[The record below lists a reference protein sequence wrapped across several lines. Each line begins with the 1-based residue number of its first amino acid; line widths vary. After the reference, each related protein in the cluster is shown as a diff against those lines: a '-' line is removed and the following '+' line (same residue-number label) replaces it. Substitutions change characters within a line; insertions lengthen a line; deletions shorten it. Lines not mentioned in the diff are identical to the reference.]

1 MRIGPLAYTPDV
13 KDMPERAFDAISG
26 ISLWVADALRDKPH
40 PSHSHLEQTLG
51 WARRARAAQTVLT
64 NMHIDLD
71 YRALLV
77 RCPDGVR
84 PGYDGLRLVVDE
96 ASGDIVAADAP

>member
-1 MRIGPLAYTPDV
+1 
-13 KDMPERAFDAISG
+13 
-26 ISLWVADALRDKPH
+26 
-40 PSHSHLEQTLG
+40 
-51 WARRARAAQTVLT
+51 
-64 NMHIDLD
+64 
-71 YRALLV
+71 LLV